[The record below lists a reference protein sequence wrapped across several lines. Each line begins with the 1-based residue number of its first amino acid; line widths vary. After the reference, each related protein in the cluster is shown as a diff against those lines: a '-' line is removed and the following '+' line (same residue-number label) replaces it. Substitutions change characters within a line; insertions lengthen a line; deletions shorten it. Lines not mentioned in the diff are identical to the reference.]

1 MQTCRGSRFPSR
13 PRSLLGQSAAASAAA
28 YAAAF
33 AAIVRLERLTNLALA
48 TGSLCL
54 GVCLGVC
61 LSVCLSVSVFACVNE
76 NASIKLFQSLHSINQ
91 ADSVVDWSFVCFCL
105 CALLLLKLCCCLL
118 FFCLCAR
125 LLLLWDVRNSGYDR
139 QRCCFHSVIA
149 KKGKWKEE
157 RNENE
162 QTHTPPHSLHLT
174 LSLHTHTHTH
184 THTPQ
189 QPTQCISLTCH
200 LRYCGRSQKPFQQ
213 KIL

>member
-105 CALLLLKLCCCLL
+105 CALLLLKLCCWFL
-118 FFCLCAR
+118 FFFLFVCAPLVVVGCPEFR
-125 LLLLWDVRNSGYDR
+125 VRQAKVLLSQCNR
-139 QRCCFHSVIA
+139 QKRKVERR
-149 KKGKWKEE
+149 KK
-157 RNENE
+157 
-162 QTHTPPHSLHLT
+162 
-174 LSLHTHTHTH
+174 
-184 THTPQ
+184 
-189 QPTQCISLTCH
+189 
-200 LRYCGRSQKPFQQ
+200 
-213 KIL
+213 